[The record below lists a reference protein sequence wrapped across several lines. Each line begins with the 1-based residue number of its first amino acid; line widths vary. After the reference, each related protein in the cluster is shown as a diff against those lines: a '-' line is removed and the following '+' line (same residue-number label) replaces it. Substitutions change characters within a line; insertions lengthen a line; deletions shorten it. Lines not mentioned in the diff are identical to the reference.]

1 MASLP
6 LDLSLTD
13 TINTEPQEGV
23 TKKNSPQGVSL
34 PRIRCEIEEL
44 NPAILIV
51 DVPDCWSSTSLRCGQ
66 NNHDDDGQEHEE

>member
-34 PRIRCEIEEL
+34 PGIRCEIEEL

-51 DVPDCWSSTSLRCGQ
+51 DVPDC
-66 NNHDDDGQEHEE
+66 